1 MWILIMTM
9 IGYGRTSNT
18 TAEFSTQA
26 KCVAAA
32 TQWRTSTL
40 AMVPSLQLVTVCAEK

>member
-9 IGYGRTSNT
+9 IGYGRTSNS

-32 TQWRTSTL
+32 TQWKTSTL
-40 AMVPSLQLVTVCAEK
+40 AVERGLQLVTVCAEK